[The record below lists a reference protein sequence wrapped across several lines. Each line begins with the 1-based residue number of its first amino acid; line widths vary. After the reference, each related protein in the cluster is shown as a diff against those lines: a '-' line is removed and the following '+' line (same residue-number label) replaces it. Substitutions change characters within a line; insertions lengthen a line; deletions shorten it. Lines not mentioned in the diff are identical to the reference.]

1 MNLSALKAL
10 QARIR
15 QATGPDRELDG
26 RIGFVFGLG
35 YSKNYRECECCES
48 HVIGKDGSK
57 LTYSSLAYW
66 QTSPQWTG
74 SLDACVALMMEVLPG
89 WTRVVDASAPEL
101 GIDVSLSYPESDVG
115 YWIKE
120 EHALETH
127 ATLLAI
133 IAAYISELEA
143 TQTEKTG

>member
-1 MNLSALKAL
+1 MVNLSALKAL

-66 QTSPQWTG
+66 QTFPQWTG

-89 WTRVVDASAPEL
+89 FWTRRTDGSFQIWPVAYSTFLLSKPLVEQRPLANDCL
-101 GIDVSLSYPESDVG
+101 TFID
-115 YWIKE
+115 
-120 EHALETH
+120 
-127 ATLLAI
+127 AI
-133 IAAYISELEA
+133 IQAEVAKLEA
-143 TQTEKTG
+143 PHVGAE